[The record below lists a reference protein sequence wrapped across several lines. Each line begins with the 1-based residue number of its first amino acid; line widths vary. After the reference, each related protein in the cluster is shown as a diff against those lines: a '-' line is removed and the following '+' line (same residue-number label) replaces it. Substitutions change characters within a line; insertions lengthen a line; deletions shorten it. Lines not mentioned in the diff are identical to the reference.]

1 MCPGETG
8 RGGRKVWKLRQR
20 LALLGEPEG
29 APPHFGPGPGGGEV
43 RGALWQRACG
53 APVAVI
59 FLAVLLLATRRDK
72 TVFPSR
78 PPCNSVL
85 ACKCTCEPPFS
96 SPRPVSSATLSTHTF
111 VCLCA
116 FLKFLF
122 LLSYSWDDKHK
133 KLGNMR
139 RQKNSFQELP
149 S

>member
-1 MCPGETG
+1 MPWRDGKGREKGVETQTTLC
-8 RGGRKVWKLRQR
+8 RENQR
-20 LALLGEPEG
+20 VPP
-29 APPHFGPGPGGGEV
+29 PPHFGPGPGGGKV

-59 FLAVLLLATRRDK
+59 FLAVLLPATHRDK

-116 FLKFLF
+116 FFKFLF
-122 LLSYSWDDKHK
+122 LLVYSWDDKHK